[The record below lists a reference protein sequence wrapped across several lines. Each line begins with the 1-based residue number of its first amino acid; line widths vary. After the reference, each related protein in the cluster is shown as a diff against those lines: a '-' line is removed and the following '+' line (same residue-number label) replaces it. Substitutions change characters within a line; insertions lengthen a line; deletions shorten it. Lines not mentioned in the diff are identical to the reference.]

1 MVRGMVGK
9 PILHYLFDPLCG
21 WCYAAEPLID
31 VIRALDA
38 FELVLH
44 GGGLM
49 QGQKIAPAMRQHI
62 ISSDRR
68 IGQLTGQPFGEAY
81 LNGLIQDPDTV
92 LDSLP
97 PITAIRTVQAL
108 GAEGL
113 AMQSAI
119 QHAHYVE
126 GRRVSRLDTLI
137 ELAVGLELDAEAF
150 QRVFAQQGE
159 SVMAHIGETRQML
172 EATGGGY
179 PTLLLEGE
187 GGLRRLVIADYYG
200 EPERWTVY
208 LAALIAR

>member
-1 MVRGMVGK
+1 MSK

-21 WCYAAEPLID
+21 WCYAAKPLID

-49 QGQKIAPAMRQHI
+49 QDQKIAPAMRQHI
-62 ISSDRR
+62 INSDRR

-97 PITAIRTVQAL
+97 PITAIRAVQAL

-126 GRRVSRLDTLI
+126 GRRVSQLDTLI
-137 ELAVGLELDAEAF
+137 ELAVGLGLEADSF
-150 QRVFAQQGE
+150 QSVFAQQGE

-172 EATGGGY
+172 DAHGGGY

-187 GGLRRLVIADYYG
+187 GGLRRLEVADYYG
-200 EPERWTVY
+200 EPERWTAY
-208 LAALIAR
+208 LAALMAR